1 MAQLG
6 FNAKFI
12 DVVLR
17 CVSTASFSTIIN
29 GEAFEFFRSHIGL
42 RQGEPLSP
50 YLFISFTEGLSSL
63 FQVVGVNNSFPGVV
77 VSSDGPKVSNLFFAN
92 DSIIFRDAVL
102 NHDAEVRRILNVYKV
117 YSGQNLNL
125 DKCVAIFS

>member
-1 MAQLG
+1 MMAQLG

-42 RQGEPLSP
+42 R
-50 YLFISFTEGLSSL
+50 
-63 FQVVGVNNSFPGVV
+63 
-77 VSSDGPKVSNLFFAN
+77 
-92 DSIIFRDAVL
+92 
-102 NHDAEVRRILNVYKV
+102 
-117 YSGQNLNL
+117 
-125 DKCVAIFS
+125 